1 MWHLFFLLLLSFF
14 IGLVCLYSIIYIRD
28 VKRFDFWISLG
39 QFIVRLFVGAIF
51 SIVIALAVHYP
62 WVIWVSI
69 GAVGFLS
76 NYWMAWLDK
85 KRG

>member
-14 IGLVCLYSIIYIRD
+14 IGLVVLYGLNYIQDR
-28 VKRFDFWISLG
+28 KGFDFWISLG
-39 QFIVRLFVGAIF
+39 QFVVRLFIGAVF
-51 SIVIALAVHYP
+51 SIIIALAVQYP

-69 GAVGFLS
+69 GAIGFLS

-85 KRG
+85 RRG